1 MFKPMNAA
9 KRFGAKVVTGTTLVL
24 FTGAAM
30 ADGFT
35 APDIDFASITAWVG
49 GALLLGV
56 VGVALA
62 MKGIELAKRGINK
75 V

>member
-1 MFKPMNAA
+1 MFKKLQTKTVAALLPMFVA
-9 KRFGAKVVTGTTLVL
+9 
-24 FTGAAM
+24 GAAM

-35 APDIDFASITAWVG
+35 APDIDFAAITTWVG

-62 MKGIELAKRGINK
+62 MKGIELAKRGISK